1 MKIPRS
7 YYSILALFCIAVI
20 CTGIVSAVDQTQTSR
35 TSPAFKG
42 MGDRGFDMT
51 NTTFQQEMLTRFQE
65 QGVDVTGLQAAFQ
78 SGNMEDVREWMKEH
92 RQAPAGNPPVDKG
105 RQGFDMTNTTFQ
117 QEMLTRFQ
125 EQGVDVTG
133 LQAAFQSGNME
144 DVREWMKE
152 HCPAAGMKSPHNAR
166 QASASGTQ

>member
-20 CTGIVSAVDQTQTSR
+20 CTGIVSAVDQTQASR

-51 NTTFQQEMLTRFQE
+51 NTTFQQEMLARLQE
-65 QGVDVTGLQAAFQ
+65 QGIDVTGLQAAFE
-78 SGNMEDVREWMKEH
+78 SGNMDEVREWMKEH
-92 RQAPAGNPPVDKG
+92 RPVVSGNPPVEKG

-117 QEMLTRFQ
+117 QEMLARLQ
-125 EQGVDVTG
+125 EQG
-133 LQAAFQSGNME
+133 
-144 DVREWMKE
+144 
-152 HCPAAGMKSPHNAR
+152 
-166 QASASGTQ
+166 

>member
-1 MKIPRS
+1 MKIPRT

-20 CTGIVSAVDQTQTSR
+20 CTGIVSAVDQTQTHR
-35 TSPAFKG
+35 TSPSLKSTG
-42 MGDRGFDMT
+42 HPGFDMT
-51 NTTFQQEMLTRFQE
+51 NTTFQQEMLTRLQE

-78 SGNMEDVREWMKEH
+78 TGNMEGVREWMKEH
-92 RQAPAGNPPVDKG
+92 RPASAGNAPEDKG

-117 QEMLTRFQ
+117 QEMLTRLQ

-133 LQAAFQSGNME
+133 LQAAFQTGNME
-144 DVREWMKE
+144 GVREWIKE
-152 HCPAAGMKSPHNAR
+152 HCPAAGMKNHHNAR